1 MLCDYHIHTVY
12 SDDSWYEME
21 DVVKDAIELGL
32 NEIVFTDHVDYG
44 IKKDW
49 DSGEVEYRYDNGIK
63 LALANVDYPK
73 YVDEIHHLQDKYKD
87 KISIK
92 LGLEFGMQRHY
103 IDKYQELFNRYPFDF
118 IILSVHQVDDK
129 EFWSQDYQ
137 VGKTQKEYNEGYY
150 NEILY
155 LVQNYKDYSVLGH
168 LDMIRRYDKAGFYP
182 YEKVKPIITEILKT
196 VIKDGKGIEVNT
208 SSHRYNIGDL
218 TPSRDI
224 LKLYK
229 ELGGTI
235 ITIGSDTHE
244 KEHLGAYIDYTKEE
258 LLKLGFTHYTVYDG
272 MKPKYM
278 LLREE

>member
-1 MLCDYHIHTVY
+1 MLCDYHIHSVY

-21 DVVKDAIELGL
+21 DIVKDAIDLGL
-32 NEIVFTDHVDYG
+32 DEIVFTDHVDYG

-49 DSGEVEYRYDNGIK
+49 DEGEVEYRYDGDIC

-73 YVDEIHHLQDKYKD
+73 YVDEIHLLQEKYKD
-87 KISIK
+87 QISIK
-92 LGLEFGMQRHY
+92 LGMEFGMQRQY
-103 IDKYQELFNRYPFDF
+103 VEKYQKLFDRYPFDF
-118 IILSVHQVDDK
+118 IIMSVHQVDDK

-137 VGKTQKEYNEGYY
+137 AGKTQREYNEGYY